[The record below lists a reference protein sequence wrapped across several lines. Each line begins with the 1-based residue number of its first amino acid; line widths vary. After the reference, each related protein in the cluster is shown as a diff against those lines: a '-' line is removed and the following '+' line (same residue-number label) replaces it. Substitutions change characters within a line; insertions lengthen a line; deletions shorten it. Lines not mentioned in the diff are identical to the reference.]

1 MCVCVCVCVCACVRA
16 CVRVRVC
23 ACVCVCA
30 CMCVGASVC
39 VCSQEPLVYH
49 MNVLVMP
56 AVLCVVR
63 SCSTPGVW
71 CGSVLTHT

>member
-1 MCVCVCVCVCACVRA
+1 MDVFHALLSTSQQSVCVCVCLSV
-16 CVRVRVC
+16 
-23 ACVCVCA
+23 CVCVCER
-30 CMCVGASVC
+30 VC
-39 VCSQEPLVYH
+39 AYMCSQEPLVYH
-49 MNVLVMP
+49 LNVLVMT